1 MHNEPVHVSCLEVP
15 IVLRERVVA
24 TLAPRHTL
32 HAHCDIPCG
41 IYDPHAAELGARTVS
56 RMVELITENLGDD
69 VAQRNKLARCI
80 AVKEQHA
87 ELVKREIQVIWSD
100 YFKPEHL
107 EKYPQLHDLTWRIL
121 KKAGACKQS
130 VDAAAASELQ
140 ALVKQ
145 FADIFW
151 ETKGGKPA

>member
-1 MHNEPVHVSCLEVP
+1 
-15 IVLRERVVA
+15 VLRERLVAAVSPRYVV
-24 TLAPRHTL
+24 

-41 IYDPHAAELGARTVS
+41 IYDPHGAELGARTVA
-56 RMVELITENLGDD
+56 RMVELINENLGTD
-69 VAQRNKLARCI
+69 VAQRNKLIRCVK
-80 AVKEQHA
+80 VKEEHA

-107 EKYPQLHDLTWRIL
+107 EKFPQLHDLTWRIL
-121 KKAGACKQS
+121 KGAGKCKQS
-130 VDAAAASELQ
+130 VDAAATAELQ

-151 ETKGGKPA
+151 ETKGGKA